1 MSRRQLVILLVLA
14 LEINLD
20 MRIDELEIRD
30 RSLDLDHLRG
40 IERRRP
46 VMGKHLDRRDCQS
59 ADELL
64 GSPHPFRRAS
74 TTDTMAAILRDPP
87 DLSGDLPQGLM
98 LLIRRLLAKSLED
111 RYQSIADVRADLGRL
126 TASALVQEPQEE
138 AEGRIP
144 LIGRDCRTGSHAS
157 VRENN
162 RNPTA
167 PEAGHADF
175 TAAADGGRSGKNA
188 RRLGTI
194 PIRTMR
200 PILHTGHRLSSCSS
214 TLLRLSGTVGLV
226 CGTAPSNA
234 RQSASFFPRARLA
247 RKPNWR
253 MRTKP
258 LGRTCSGKRRMN
270 SVASRIMTFV

>member
-1 MSRRQLVILLVLA
+1 
-14 LEINLD
+14 

-126 TASALVQEPQEE
+126 TASALVPEPQEE

-157 VRENN
+157 V
-162 RNPTA
+162 
-167 PEAGHADF
+167 
-175 TAAADGGRSGKNA
+175 GRSGKNA